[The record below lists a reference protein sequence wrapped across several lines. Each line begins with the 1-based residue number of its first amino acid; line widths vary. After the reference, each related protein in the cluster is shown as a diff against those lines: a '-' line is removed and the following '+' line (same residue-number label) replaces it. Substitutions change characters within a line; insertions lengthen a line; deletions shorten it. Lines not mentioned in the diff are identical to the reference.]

1 MLEKIINTIIKDEL
15 FCIILFIA
23 VILLIFDSFLNIIIT
38 ICKLFLKECAE
49 TEDIKQME
57 NKNEL

>member
-15 FCIILFIA
+15 ICIILFIA
-23 VILLIFDSFLNIIIT
+23 VILLIFDSFFNIIIT

-49 TEDIKQME
+49 IEKDRLIR
-57 NKNEL
+57 NKKKY